1 MLNYEVIQVLLT
13 VNFALLILN
22 DITIEII
29 STIIISKGIITINL
43 VQLLLIL
50 STPINPIV
58 FIMLLMYLLSATIIV
73 LTKIVL
79 LLVVS

>member
-22 DITIEII
+22 DIAIEII

-50 STPINPIV
+50 SAPINPIV